1 MDQST
6 CYLGLQIIFQK
17 EASFK
22 MNMHRKLSLYCL
34 FSLVLLCSGCGT
46 HMDVK
51 PDVPGGQVDFT
62 LRGKVTYEGNW
73 DYVPKTISNQSADN
87 GSLSFNYA
95 YNVLYG
101 GTAMQQDIVAILL
114 PTTMLGA
121 PTGESDVQ
129 VRAKLDVM
137 NGSNLIK
144 SYIAACNM
152 TRPRGVFTGGT
163 NFTEIRKR
171 GLMAV
176 KENIELQ
183 MVQDRDFWNSFLNN
197 KKGEIK

>member
-1 MDQST
+1 
-6 CYLGLQIIFQK
+6 
-17 EASFK
+17 
-22 MNMHRKLSLYCL
+22 MNTRRKFILYCL
-34 FSLVLLCSGCGT
+34 FSLALLFSGCGT

-51 PDVPGGQVDFT
+51 PEVPAGQVDFT
-62 LRGKVTYEGNW
+62 LRGKVNYEGNW

-87 GSLSFNYA
+87 GNMSFNYA

-114 PTTMLGA
+114 PTTMFGT

-129 VRAKLDVM
+129 IRAKLDVM
-137 NGSNLIK
+137 NGPNLIK
-144 SYIAACNM
+144 SYIAACNIVS
-152 TRPRGVFTGGT
+152 PRGVFAGGT
-163 NFTEIRKR
+163 NFTEIRKN

-183 MVQDRDFWNSFLNN
+183 MVQDRDFWSSFLNN